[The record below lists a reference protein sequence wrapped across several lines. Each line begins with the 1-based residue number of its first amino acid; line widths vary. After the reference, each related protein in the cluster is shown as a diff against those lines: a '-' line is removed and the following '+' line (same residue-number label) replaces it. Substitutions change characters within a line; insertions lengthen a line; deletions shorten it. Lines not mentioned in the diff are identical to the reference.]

1 MTATPNAQAAHAVI
15 PITHWAVPE
24 RSSRAA
30 AKASPAVNGSTSHD
44 TATTTGT
51 TTVGEITVEDLRAIR
66 PGG

>member
-1 MTATPNAQAAHAVI
+1 VI